1 MTESIKNRYNYESL
15 YKVAMDIQSVYE
27 AFQVD
32 EFLKST
38 MDDTWDGLELKD
50 RIIKISDN
58 LGQYLPAKYSEA
70 ISIIDKIV
78 MNYGNWLDGF
88 AGFFP
93 IFVEIYGQHE
103 ADWDMSMGALARY
116 TQYASSELA
125 VRAFIIKDEKRM
137 MKQMIEWSKSDNEY
151 VRRLSCEGCRPAL
164 PWGQALISFKKTLLP
179 SFPF

>member
-78 MNYGNWLDGF
+78 MNYGNRLDGF
-88 AGFFP
+88 AEFFP

-103 ADWDMSMGALARY
+103 AD
-116 TQYASSELA
+116 
-125 VRAFIIKDEKRM
+125 
-137 MKQMIEWSKSDNEY
+137 
-151 VRRLSCEGCRPAL
+151 
-164 PWGQALISFKKTLLP
+164 
-179 SFPF
+179 

>member
-58 LGQYLPAKYSEA
+58 SFILVFKLTNSVSQ
-70 ISIIDKIV
+70 IRNIILIKLSYIRH
-78 MNYGNWLDGF
+78 
-88 AGFFP
+88 
-93 IFVEIYGQHE
+93 IFRI
-103 ADWDMSMGALARY
+103 
-116 TQYASSELA
+116 
-125 VRAFIIKDEKRM
+125 
-137 MKQMIEWSKSDNEY
+137 
-151 VRRLSCEGCRPAL
+151 
-164 PWGQALISFKKTLLP
+164 FK
-179 SFPF
+179 